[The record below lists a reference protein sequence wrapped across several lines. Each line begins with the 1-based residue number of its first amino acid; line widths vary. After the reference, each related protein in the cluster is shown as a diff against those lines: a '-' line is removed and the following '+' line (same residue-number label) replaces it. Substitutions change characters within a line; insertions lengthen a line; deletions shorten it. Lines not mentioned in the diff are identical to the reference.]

1 MVILRCRLP
10 RSPSGSLFKLPND
23 VAVLGD
29 GIAYA
34 VFPAKPQR
42 DAAAGAAVTYRVE
55 ILPAFDDGVY
65 QAALVALP

>member
-1 MVILRCRLP
+1 MARPLS
-10 RSPSGSLFKLPND
+10 RSLLKLPND
-23 VAVLGD
+23 VIVPGE

-34 VFPAKPQR
+34 VFPAKPKR
-42 DAAAGAAVTYRVE
+42 DAAAGAAVTYGVE